1 MRLMNKL
8 RFVSLIIIILSG
20 ISLLHAL
27 PSKEKESAS
36 VKSTEEEKTI
46 VIVTGLVR
54 LVGASAFSE
63 LVITSEEAQWYIA
76 KEDREKLHQL
86 QQRMVTV
93 EGEETV
99 RELKFAGGQSAGLR
113 RELRNIKIIS
123 IQQ

>member
-1 MRLMNKL
+1 MNKL
-8 RFVSLIIIILSG
+8 RFFTLIIFIISG
-20 ISLLHAL
+20 ISMLYAL

-46 VIVTGLVR
+46 VTVTGLVR
-54 LVGASAFSE
+54 LVGSSALSE
-63 LVITSEEAQWYIA
+63 LVITGDEAQWYIA
-76 KEDREKLHQL
+76 REDREKLHQL
-86 QQRMVTV
+86 QQQRVTV

-123 IQQ
+123 TQQ